1 MPQTPPISTA
11 ANLVP
16 GQVYRVTAPFTDYD
30 GMTHPVGE
38 TWRFVSKSFLPYEDG
53 LTLTVE
59 QDGQRQGIRLQWRP
73 ETQAE
78 IIERFAEYVTAVDPA
93 PAQSIDLKVDRPR
106 PNWAGFAIG
115 FFAAA
120 FITCLAAVGLLLY
133 LLSQ

>member
-1 MPQTPPISTA
+1 MPQSPPIATA

-16 GQVYRVTAPFTDYD
+16 GQIYRVTAPFTDYD

-38 TWRFVSKSFLPYEDG
+38 TWRFVSKNFLPYEDG
-53 LTLTVE
+53 LTLEVE
-59 QDGQRQGIRLQWRP
+59 QDGHRQVIRLQWRP
-73 ETQAE
+73 ESQEE
-78 IIERFAEYVTAVDPA
+78 IIKGFAGYVTAVGPA
-93 PAQSIDLKVDRPR
+93 TVQPIEAKDGRTR

-120 FITCLAAVGLLLY
+120 GITCLTAVGLLLF